1 MLEELKKR
9 LKLNEIKDVI
19 NRRVKETKKKR
30 RKEMKRTTPLTGRRP
45 W

>member
-19 NRRVKETKKKR
+19 NRRVKETKKK
-30 RKEMKRTTPLTGRRP
+30 KKNGGKK
-45 W
+45 